1 MQLKPMRVGSVH
13 LFSEMLPDAQRS
25 ITGVRQVAS
34 LPETLQACVQLHADQ
49 RIAVIPDGPYTI
61 PVFTGSQTGT

>member
-1 MQLKPMRVGSVH
+1 
-13 LFSEMLPDAQRS
+13 
-25 ITGVRQVAS
+25 VRQVAS

-61 PVFTGSQTGT
+61 PVFTGDSLSRAEPL